1 MRGEL
6 KKPKNVEEEEEA
18 KTHTEASVSQSE
30 TAAQLIRRWQLNL
43 CWTTGRTHLKID
55 RLH

>member
-18 KTHTEASVSQSE
+18 KTHTEASV
-30 TAAQLIRRWQLNL
+30 
-43 CWTTGRTHLKID
+43 CVPK
-55 RLH
+55 